1 MSITEER
8 AWSLIREIRRARDVG
23 LNTTTITQEE
33 ARDLRISRS
42 PGEGDC
48 EVALWALE
56 LAITAQAEIRG
67 WQVGLIPIAGNV
79 RAAFE
84 QIERLRALTT
94 ITDSMVEKAA
104 EVLVYTMG
112 QESDGACW
120 ISEWEGWTVID
131 GTFDIPSA
139 VRAAL
144 EAALNPGDEA

>member
-8 AWSLIREIRRARDVG
+8 AWYLIREIRRARDVG

-56 LAITAQAEIRG
+56 LAITAQAELRG

-84 QIERLRALTT
+84 QIERLRAHNEALSKKLAEARKQAS
-94 ITDSMVEKAA
+94 DAA
-104 EVLVYTMG
+104 
-112 QESDGACW
+112 W
-120 ISEWEGWTVID
+120 
-131 GTFDIPSA
+131 
-139 VRAAL
+139 AL
-144 EAALNPGDEA
+144 DYDHQGGI

>member
-8 AWSLIREIRRARDVG
+8 AQFLIRETRRARDRG
-23 LNTTTITQEE
+23 RNTTTITQEE
-33 ARDLRISRS
+33 ARDLRISRI

-84 QIERLRALTT
+84 QIERLRAHNEAL
-94 ITDSMVEKAA
+94 SKRLA
-104 EVLVYTMG
+104 G
-112 QESDGACW
+112 
-120 ISEWEGWTVID
+120 ID
-131 GTFDIPSA
+131 IEE
-139 VRAAL
+139 
-144 EAALNPGDEA
+144 EA

>member
-94 ITDSMVEKAA
+94 ITDDMVKRAGEALYENFEA
-104 EVLVYTMG
+104 QSPHWNYTNG
-112 QESDGACW
+112 DFQGATLDGGYDFETAL
-120 ISEWEGWTVID
+120 
-131 GTFDIPSA
+131 
-139 VRAAL
+139 RAAL
-144 EAALNPGDEA
+144 EAALNPPA

>member
-8 AWSLIREIRRARDVG
+8 AGFLIREIRRARDVG

-33 ARDLRISRS
+33 ARDLRISRL
-42 PGEGDC
+42 PGGGDC

-94 ITDSMVEKAA
+94 ITDDKVKRAA
-104 EVLVYTMG
+104 SAAYENLATQDPQWNEVHGDTEFATLDGSFHFLETMH
-112 QESDGACW
+112 
-120 ISEWEGWTVID
+120 
-131 GTFDIPSA
+131 
-139 VRAAL
+139 AAL
-144 EAALNPGDEA
+144 EATLNPPT